1 MSKNSE
7 TEKILLGISGCLLGE
22 PVRFDGGHK
31 RNAYIVQT
39 LGRYFEFK
47 SFCPEVDIGLGVP
60 RDTLGLIEKKG
71 EQRIVFN
78 KDTKHDLTK
87 ALKESVARQAQW
99 QRDICGYIL
108 KSRSPSCG
116 IQNVEL
122 IQKDII
128 SLSGIGIYAAG
139 LMQNFPNLP
148 VESEDRL
155 ENIELRNNFIRR
167 IFVYRRWKILT
178 NTKPGLRD
186 VQHFHRQHSSLLMA
200 SDSERYKQ
208 LTCWLEKPLE
218 LKSDTLISD
227 YEKQL
232 MSILKTLAT
241 RKNNT
246 HVLKQL
252 TKKLSPQ
259 LNTED
264 KDKTEEIVR
273 NYNRG
278 LLSFNI
284 ATGQIRQYQ
293 QQHIETPLERDWYL
307 DPAPGELAL
316 LSNTT
321 FD

>member
-7 TEKILLGISGCLLGE
+7 PEKALLGISGCLLGE

-78 KDTKHDLTK
+78 KNANHDLTN
-87 ALKESVARQAQW
+87 ALNESVARQAQW

-128 SLSGIGIYAAG
+128 SLRGVGIYAAG
-139 LMQNFPNLP
+139 LMQDFPNLP
-148 VESEDRL
+148 IESEDRL
-155 ENIELRNNFIRR
+155 ENVELRNNFIRR
-167 IFVYRRWKILT
+167 VFVYRRWKILI
-178 NTKPGLRD
+178 NKYPGLRD

-200 SDSERYKQ
+200 SDAERHKQ
-208 LTCWLEKPLE
+208 LTYWLEKPLE

-227 YEKQL
+227 YAKQL

-246 HVLKQL
+246 HVLRQI
-252 TKKLSPQ
+252 TK
-259 LNTED
+259 N
-264 KDKTEEIVR
+264 
-273 NYNRG
+273 
-278 LLSFNI
+278 
-284 ATGQIRQYQ
+284 
-293 QQHIETPLERDWYL
+293 
-307 DPAPGELAL
+307 
-316 LSNTT
+316 
-321 FD
+321 

>member
-1 MSKNSE
+1 MRKNCG
-7 TEKILLGISGCLLGE
+7 TKKPLLGISGCLLGE

-47 SFCPEVDIGLGVP
+47 SFCPEMDIGLGVP

-78 KDTKHDLTK
+78 KDANHDLTK
-87 ALKESVARQAQW
+87 ALNESVVRQAHW

-128 SLSGIGIYAAG
+128 SLRGVGIYAAG
-139 LMQNFPNLP
+139 LMQDFPNLP
-148 VESEDRL
+148 IESEDRL
-155 ENIELRNNFIRR
+155 ENVELRNNFIRR
-167 IFVYRRWKILT
+167 VFVYRRWKILI
-178 NTKPGLRD
+178 NKYPGLRD

-200 SDSERYKQ
+200 SDAERHKQ
-208 LTCWLEKPLE
+208 LTYWLEKPLE

-227 YEKQL
+227 YAKQL

-246 HVLKQL
+246 HVLRQI
-252 TKKLSPQ
+252 TK
-259 LNTED
+259 N
-264 KDKTEEIVR
+264 
-273 NYNRG
+273 
-278 LLSFNI
+278 
-284 ATGQIRQYQ
+284 
-293 QQHIETPLERDWYL
+293 
-307 DPAPGELAL
+307 
-316 LSNTT
+316 
-321 FD
+321 